1 MDKDNINAN
10 IARNIAYY
18 RKKRKL
24 TQAELAEFL
33 NYSDKSVSKWERE
46 DGLPSI
52 LVLKEI
58 SDFFGITI
66 NDLISDKVVK
76 PKNNYKHRL
85 LITYLYASIVLL
97 IGGVVYGTLSIV
109 GVDYENWHI
118 IIYSLPVFFL
128 TLMIFT
134 IVWKWVLQIFIY
146 YTLFIW
152 TMALSL
158 FIGFNI
164 ENGYWFFIIAI
175 PIYFFF
181 LYLIS
186 VLFMKNRT

>member
-1 MDKDNINAN
+1 LDKDNINAN